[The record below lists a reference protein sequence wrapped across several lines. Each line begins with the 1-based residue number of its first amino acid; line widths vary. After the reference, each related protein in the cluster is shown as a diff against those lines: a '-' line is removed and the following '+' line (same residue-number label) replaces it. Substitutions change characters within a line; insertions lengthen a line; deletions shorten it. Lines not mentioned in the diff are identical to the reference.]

1 MKVNNLLKL
10 ALFGTTVFAVSCTD
24 LIVEEKDSK
33 VVAAATGVY
42 NTAAGLK
49 ATEALESAYGSFEN
63 YTDQQGTYALGQHT
77 SAEMIPPTRGVDWGD
92 NGVWR
97 TLDQHTLDG
106 TNSWLVNSWN
116 DLNGAAYKCNE
127 VVAAGAEKATAQ
139 QAAEAKFLRAFFQWH
154 ILDFWGKVP
163 VRETTEGPSV
173 NPKVLEGAV
182 AFDAIVK
189 DATEALADLPKAGPT
204 SKNFV
209 ANKAAANYLLAVLY
223 LNKHTYKGGA
233 VDKADMAKVVGFV
246 DAIKADGYSLDKNYF
261 DNFKDA
267 GGLSERILA
276 TGKGIGP
283 QRRWNMTTHYN
294 QSTEGWNGFATLSD
308 FYNKFDAADP
318 RIGITP
324 KKDGTKHSSI
334 GYGFLRGPQ
343 YKDDGS
349 VLIDVRSGKP
359 LSFTDDVVLS
369 GCPTDK
375 GIRAIKYHPVTSAG
389 NIYSLMRFGAAQM
402 MKIEALHR
410 SGDAAGTLVAFNELR
425 TARSAK
431 TVASVDEKTIFDEW
445 GRETYWEGHAR
456 TYEIRFGKYTTGTGV
471 EKKDAFTTLFPIP
484 SAAVVANPNLRQ
496 NTGY

>member
-1 MKVNNLLKL
+1 MKITNLLKF
-10 ALFGTTVFAVSCTD
+10 AFIGASAFAVSCTD
-24 LIVEEKDSK
+24 LVVEEKDS
-33 VVAAATGVY
+33 VVTAPSTGIY
-42 NTAAGLK
+42 DTAAGLK
-49 ATEALESAYGSFEN
+49 ASEALTSAYASFEN

-127 VVAAGAEKATAQ
+127 VLASGKEKPTPQQEAEG
-139 QAAEAKFLRAFFQWH
+139 KFLRAFFQWH

-163 VRETTEGPSV
+163 VRKTTEGANV
-173 NPKVLEGAV
+173 NPVVLEGA
-182 AFDAIVK
+182 AAYDAILK
-189 DATEALADLPKAGPT
+189 DLNDALPNLPKAGPA
-204 SKNFV
+204 SKNNV
-209 ANKAAANYLLAVLY
+209 ANKAAANYLLAVLH
-223 LNKHTYKGGA
+223 LNKHIYKGGA
-233 VDKADMAKVVGFV
+233 VDKADMTKVIGYV

-267 GGLSERILA
+267 GGLAERIFS

-294 QSTEGWNGFATLSD
+294 QSTEGWNGFATLAD
-308 FYNKFDAADP
+308 FYGKFDAADP
-318 RIGITP
+318 RIGIAP

-334 GYGFLRGPQ
+334 GYGFLRGQQ

-349 VLIDVRSGKP
+349 ILIDSRSNKP

-375 GIRAIKYHPVTSAG
+375 GIRAIKYHPTTSAG
-389 NIYSLMRFGAAQM
+389 NEYSLMRYGAAQM
-402 MKIEALHR
+402 MKIEALMR
-410 SGDAAGTLVAFNELR
+410 SGGDATAALNELR
-425 TARSAK
+425 TARGGKPA
-431 TVASVDEKTIFDEW
+431 AAADEKTVFDEW

-471 EKKDAFTTLFPIP
+471 EKKDAFTVLFPIP